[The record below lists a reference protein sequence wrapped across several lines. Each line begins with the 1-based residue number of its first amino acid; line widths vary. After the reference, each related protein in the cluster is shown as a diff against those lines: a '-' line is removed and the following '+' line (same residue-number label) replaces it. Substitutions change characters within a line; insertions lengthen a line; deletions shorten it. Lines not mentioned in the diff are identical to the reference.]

1 MTKVH
6 LEGMSDAGV
15 AELASLARSWESPA
29 VLKIESPGYSGGD
42 YDPGERAWIVERS
55 AAAATEPLALTLAAS
70 PASPVEN
77 VALVVKGWGDGGAT
91 LTLDGREVAS
101 GKDFRVGHRRRLE
114 ATDLVVFVTARA
126 TSPLR
131 LVLARR

>member
-1 MTKVH
+1 M
-6 LEGMSDAGV
+6 G
-15 AELASLARSWESPA
+15 W
-29 VLKIESPGYSGGD
+29 
-42 YDPGERAWIVERS
+42 
-55 AAAATEPLALTLAAS
+55 
-70 PASPVEN
+70 
-77 VALVVKGWGDGGAT
+77 KGRRVPSTTWK
-91 LTLDGREVAS
+91 VAS